1 MAKKGSDWKK
11 LGYDIDAKE
20 DELANQLA
28 VEQAFECTVEWVR
41 SQGTENVVKPN
52 PKVNPFWDAKPGRCC
67 WKRRD
72 WIEEVDFQPEQ
83 RQVDRSVLCSS
94 LSLTAWMRL
103 LSWH

>member
-11 LGYDIDAKE
+11 LGYDIDAKKMSWPTSSQSSRPSSV
-20 DELANQLA
+20 QLSGS
-28 VEQAFECTVEWVR
+28 E

-72 WIEEVDFQPEQ
+72 WIGGG
-83 RQVDRSVLCSS
+83 
-94 LSLTAWMRL
+94 
-103 LSWH
+103 